1 MRMMLALVVLVSPTA
16 ALAFDR
22 HHHARD
28 LPRILGDRDPS
39 DPWEVVPKTA
49 YQPVTGATKS
59 YRPVDPLPWI
69 ELNRRVTP
77 VPKQAPPA
85 APKQQ

>member
-1 MRMMLALVVLVSPTA
+1 MRMLFVIVVLVTPSE

-22 HHHARD
+22 HHHD
-28 LPRILGDRDPS
+28 LPRVLGDRNPS
-39 DPWEVVPKTA
+39 DPWEAVPKTT
-49 YQPVTGATKS
+49 YQPVTSATKS
-59 YRPVDPLPWI
+59 YRPVNPLPWT

-77 VPKQAPPA
+77 VPKQVPPA